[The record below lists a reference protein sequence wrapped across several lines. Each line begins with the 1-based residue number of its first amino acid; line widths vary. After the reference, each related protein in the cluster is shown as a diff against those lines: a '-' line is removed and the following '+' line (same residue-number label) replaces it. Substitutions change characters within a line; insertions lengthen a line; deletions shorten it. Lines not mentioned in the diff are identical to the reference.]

1 MHRNLVIAARRDHRF
16 NASLHQQGP
25 HRVAVVAAVANQPLP
40 LPSFPLARPHFDTGQ
55 RRFDKLD
62 LRRGSRLQGYS
73 ERSPRAIGQH
83 HKLCSLAAYDFL
95 GNETISRTM
104 GRGVRQGVDECEIP
118 TVASAIQNGFFGTS
132 VIETS
137 VGRSRL
143 EHVSLRLSSS
153 TVGHAWRAVKIHQE
167 FRVDAFDEIIE
178 LGGGYGNFCRL
189 MMAHQPQA
197 SYVIVDFP
205 EVLALQYLFL
215 RLSVPDLP
223 LTLGDCTAASR
234 PRGTVTLVPVGCAGD
249 LKARGSRTL
258 FTSHFALNESG
269 EKTVAGV
276 CEREF
281 FGTNHAWIALP
292 RTGLQSWGVTADR
305 IEGGLRDTFEQV
317 WVSHIYD
324 NTPKCIVLVARRN
337 ADTFL

>member
-1 MHRNLVIAARRDHRF
+1 MI
-16 NASLHQQGP
+16 
-25 HRVAVVAAVANQPLP
+25 
-40 LPSFPLARPHFDTGQ
+40 
-55 RRFDKLD
+55 K
-62 LRRGSRLQGYS
+62 
-73 ERSPRAIGQH
+73 RAIRRISHWRQQRA
-83 HKLCSLAAYDFL
+83 LSLLPGGKFDPTTVASVWGAVHDFL
-95 GNETISRTM
+95 GAAREANQKAAMMGHSFHETDLFWAECLGKIRQMFNGPPKADFLSNETISRTM

-167 FRVDAFDEIIE
+167 FNVDAFDEIIE

-305 IEGGLRDTFEQV
+305 IEGGLRDTFGQV

-337 ADTFL
+337 ADASQA